1 MKRNTLK
8 LVLVAAVVYYSLLL
22 SLGGFLP
29 GGFAPPL
36 YFLVGP
42 LLALVLI
49 LAVDLSARA
58 TVPSETRRVVTPP
71 RRLAREV
78 AQLARQ
84 VEVGSRASP
93 GYFGNLLVARVRDA
107 LVEKVRL
114 EAGMDRERVRE
125 ILANPRL
132 GPGLL
137 KSDRLY
143 RLLYSPAPARG
154 AARIRMLEEA
164 VALVEA
170 WKP

>member
-1 MKRNTLK
+1 MKRNSLK
-8 LVLVAAVVYYSLLL
+8 LVLVAGIVYYGLLYFA
-22 SLGGFLP
+22 GGFLP
-29 GGFAPPL
+29 EGFTPPL

-42 LLALVLI
+42 LLVLVLI
-49 LAVDLSARA
+49 LASDLSARA
-58 TVPSETRRVVTPP
+58 TVPSETRMVRAPSK
-71 RRLAREV
+71 RLAREV
-78 AQLARQ
+78 AQLTRQ

-93 GYFGNLLVARVRDA
+93 DYFENVLMARLRDA

-114 EAGMDRERVRE
+114 ETGMDRERVQE

-137 KSDRLY
+137 KSDGLY

-154 AARIRMLEEA
+154 AARARMLEEA